1 MYKHGY
7 VSFYPR
13 SIYFCEYGERK
24 NGQESSRREEHEER
38 FYDEMGDGGYK
49 FKLEN

>member
-1 MYKHGY
+1 MFLPTLAAFTF
-7 VSFYPR
+7 VSA
-13 SIYFCEYGERK
+13 EKEK
-24 NGQESSRREEHEER
+24 NGRESSSREEHEER